1 MTGGNEPTYF
11 DGFRMSAKQKIFM
24 ILMIAGTFMEQMD
37 LYNFAVLAPAIVKT
51 WGLSLKQVGYMHG
64 SFAVGAVFGCLAFGW
79 LADHKGRKLAM
90 GLACIVGGVGSLLS
104 ALSPVYSLLIMAR
117 TLAGFGITGALTCE
131 ASFLVEMVPS
141 DKRQRYQGVL
151 GLIALTGI
159 PLSSIIAGKLLA
171 ISPENWRYVAA
182 IPSIGI
188 LIGVLFLLCVTESP
202 RWLVSQDRVEEAKKA
217 FKHITGRG
225 LDIDPDF
232 VCIVDNPSYR
242 EAFRIMFSKKYL
254 RRTTLFL
261 LIYMILYNAGFMFM
275 QWLPT
280 LLSKEGMT
288 IVQAAGFQKM
298 VALAMVVGSFYTI
311 IFGDMGGRKIPY
323 ATAMGIVAISLLIV
337 AGAGTANIQMLTI
350 GLISVGL
357 FYLSNQ
363 GFSSIYVS
371 ESYPTKVRVIIYSI
385 FVVVQRGT
393 NIFTNGVVAP
403 KVYAMAGFSGYMA
416 TLASVYVV
424 FVVLILWLGHRSAGK
439 SLEELNTL

>member
-1 MTGGNEPTYF
+1 MISGSEPTYF
-11 DGFRMSAKQKIFM
+11 DGFKMSGKQKIFM

-37 LYNFAVLAPAIVKT
+37 LYNFAVLAPAIIKT
-51 WGLSLKQVGYMHG
+51 WGLSLKQIGYMHG

-79 LADHKGRKLAM
+79 LADHKGRKYAM
-90 GLACIVGGVGSLLS
+90 GLACIIGGIGSLLS
-104 ALSPVYSLLIMAR
+104 SLAPGFNFLIMAR
-117 TLAGFGITGALTCE
+117 IIAGLGITGALTCE

-171 ISPENWRYVAA
+171 INPENWRYVAG

-188 LIGVLFLLCVTESP
+188 LIGILFYLLVTESP
-202 RWLVSQDRVEEAKKA
+202 RWLVSQDRVEEGKKA
-217 FKHITGRG
+217 FKHITGRD

-242 EAFRIMFSKKYL
+242 EAFRIMFDKKYL
-254 RRTTLFL
+254 KRTTLFL
-261 LIYMILYNAGFMFM
+261 LIYLVLYNAGFMFM

-280 LLSKEGMT
+280 LLSNEGMS
-288 IVQAAGFQKM
+288 IAQAAGFQKM
-298 VALAMVVGSFYTI
+298 VALAMVVGSLYTI

-323 ATAMGIVAISLLIV
+323 AIAMGIVAISLLIV
-337 AGAGTANIQMLTI
+337 AGAGTANIQLLTI
-350 GLISVGL
+350 GLILVGL

-371 ESYPTKVRVIIYSI
+371 ESYPTKVRVIIVSL
-385 FVVVQRGT
+385 FAVVQRGT

-403 KVYAMAGFSGYMA
+403 KLYAAAGFSGYMA
-416 TLASVYVV
+416 TLASVYVI
-424 FVVLILWLGHRSAGK
+424 FFVLILWLGHRSAGK
-439 SLEELNTL
+439 SLEELNSL